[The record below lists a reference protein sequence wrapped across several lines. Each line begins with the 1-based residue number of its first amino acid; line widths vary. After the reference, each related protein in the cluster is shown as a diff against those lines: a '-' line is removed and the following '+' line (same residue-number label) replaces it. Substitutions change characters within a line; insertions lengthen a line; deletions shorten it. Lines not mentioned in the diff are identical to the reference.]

1 MTSSFI
7 LHGQKIY
14 TTICHSLNTV
24 VLLLFS
30 CVFNHIFK
38 SHTTQRDDR
47 GSIDRLRVGGK
58 RINLLFSK
66 TGVMRSGYLHPETKY
81 DFVVSGEV
89 EVWILTNH
97 GTDKK
102 VRSRSNDVMTLYER
116 VFLKEEK
123 KLTSMQ
129 CTFLV
134 CFLPSDL
141 QINGN
146 VCYSSI
152 YSTYS
157 SLFK

>member
-1 MTSSFI
+1 M
-7 LHGQKIY
+7 GRKY
-14 TTICHSLNTV
+14 TTICHFLNTV
-24 VLLLFS
+24 VLLLFL
-30 CVFNHIFK
+30 CVSNHIFK

-102 VRSRSNDVMTLYER
+102 VRSRSNDVMTLYEWF
-116 VFLKEEK
+116 FLRKKETNVNAMYLLGLFSTFRFTNQWK
-123 KLTSMQ
+123 RLLFLNILHIF
-129 CTFLV
+129 CTF
-134 CFLPSDL
+134 
-141 QINGN
+141 
-146 VCYSSI
+146 
-152 YSTYS
+152 
-157 SLFK
+157 